1 MWQCLCTSA
10 SATKSE
16 CGMSQT
22 SSRCTQQ
29 MLSQHPDAG
38 FQFASDAVQT
48 AHLRDCLEAGFEGFG
63 LSQCIE
69 IPPTGEVRRDF
80 ACIWRTRG
88 VKGPGH
94 LPAQASGEQPNGH
107 IQFWSQAVRQQASLR
122 STCPHSACLFAHS
135 ARGAFWVANL

>member
-1 MWQCLCTSA
+1 
-10 SATKSE
+10 
-16 CGMSQT
+16 MSQT

-38 FQFASDAVQT
+38 FQFASDAVQI

-80 ACIWRTRG
+80 CLHMAHPGCQGARAFACAGFR
-88 VKGPGH
+88 
-94 LPAQASGEQPNGH
+94 
-107 IQFWSQAVRQQASLR
+107 
-122 STCPHSACLFAHS
+122 
-135 ARGAFWVANL
+135 